1 MQLLSL
7 LLCLIWGFNFVIMKL
22 GNDLFPPVLFAAFRF
37 LVGSAALFLI
47 VFYKRI
53 PLPRAGQLKWYVLCG
68 ILQTTYFNI
77 AIQVSLNY
85 ISAGLTSVLTY
96 SMPLFLS
103 LMAHYWIPGEKL
115 TTRKTIGIVVG
126 IMGLVLAMDIRIL
139 GQLWILLLA
148 LSSAISWALSNLI
161 IKQKLQDS
169 DKVQFTTWQ
178 MVFGTAGLFI
188 YSLLFEQGSIQWS
201 LEAVGYLMFS
211 GIVASALA
219 FVLWTYI
226 LSKVEASTASVTL
239 LTVPIIGVISGW
251 LFLHEELKT
260 ATLSGIA
267 LVLFGIW
274 VVNSKPTK
282 NKLITKL

>member
-1 MQLLSL
+1 M
-7 LLCLIWGFNFVIMKL
+7 
-22 GNDLFPPVLFAAFRF
+22 
-37 LVGSAALFLI
+37 VGSAALFLI

-53 PLPRAGQLKWYVLCG
+53 PLPRPGQLKWYVLCG

-115 TTRKTIGIVVG
+115 TIRRTIGIVIG
-126 IMGLVLAMDIRIL
+126 IMGLVLAMDIRIS

-188 YSLLFEQGSIQWS
+188 YSLLFEQGSVQWS
-201 LEAVGYLMFS
+201 LEAVAYLMFS

-282 NKLITKL
+282 RKLITKL

>member
-22 GNDLFPPVLFAAFRF
+22 GNGLFPPVLFAAFRF
-37 LVGSAALFLI
+37 LVGSGVLFFI
-47 VFYKRI
+47 VFLKRI
-53 PLPRAGQLKWYVLCG
+53 PLPKREHLKWYILCG

-103 LMAHYWIPGEKL
+103 LMAHYWIPGERL
-115 TTRKTIGIVVG
+115 TTRKTIGITVG
-126 IMGLVLAMDIRIL
+126 IIGLVVAMDIHIS
-139 GQLWILLLA
+139 GNMWTLLLA
-148 LSSAISWALSNLI
+148 LSSAVSWAMSNVI
-161 IKQKLQDS
+161 IKQKLQHT
-169 DKVQFTTWQ
+169 DKVQFTAWQ
-178 MVFGTAGLFI
+178 MAFGTMGLFI
-188 YSLLFEQGSIQWS
+188 YSLLFEHGVSHWN
-201 LEAVGYLMFS
+201 LEAVSYLLFS

-226 LSKVEASTASVTL
+226 LSKVEASTASITL

-251 LFLHEELKT
+251 LFLHEQLKT
-260 ATLSGIA
+260 VTLAGIA
-267 LVLFGIW
+267 FVLLGIW
-274 VVNSKPTK
+274 IVNSKRR
-282 NKLITKL
+282 LR